1 LPVNKLVNKLAW
13 TGTILALIGF
23 GLSLYLTVAHYTTPE
38 ILSCAEN
45 SIVNC
50 AKVTTSSYATI
61 LGIPVALLGLLYYVS
76 MIPMQL
82 PIAWRNKS
90 VALKR
95 VRLASSVIGI
105 VMILWLIY
113 VELFKLNAICLYCTG
128 VHIITVLLFVTT
140 ALATAASNQEIKQ

>member
-13 TGTILALIGF
+13 AGTVLAIIGF
-23 GLSLYLTVAHYTTPE
+23 GLSLYLTIAHYTTPE

-61 LGIPVALLGLLYYVS
+61 LGIPVALLGLLYYVA

-95 VRLASSVIGI
+95 VRLASAAIGI

-140 ALATAASNQEIKQ
+140 ALATAATNQEIKQ

>member
-13 TGTILALIGF
+13 AGTILALIGF
-23 GLSLYLTVAHYTTPE
+23 GLSLYLTIAHYTTPE

-61 LGIPVALLGLLYYVS
+61 LGIPVALLGLLYYVA

-95 VRLASSVIGI
+95 VRLASAAIGI

>member
-1 LPVNKLVNKLAW
+1 MPVNKLVNKLAW
-13 TGTILALIGF
+13 AGTILALIGF
-23 GLSLYLTVAHYTTPE
+23 GLSLYLTIAHYTTPE

-61 LGIPVALLGLLYYVS
+61 LGIPVALLGLLYYVA

-95 VRLASSVIGI
+95 VRLASAAIGI

>member
-1 LPVNKLVNKLAW
+1 MPVNKLVNKLAW

-23 GLSLYLTVAHYTTPE
+23 GLSLYLTIAHYTTPE

-95 VRLASSVIGI
+95 VRLASSIIGI

>member
-1 LPVNKLVNKLAW
+1 MPVNKLVNKLAW
-13 TGTILALIGF
+13 AGTVLAIIGF
-23 GLSLYLTVAHYTTPE
+23 GLSLYLTIAHYTTPE

-61 LGIPVALLGLLYYVS
+61 LGIPVALLGLLYYVA

-95 VRLASSVIGI
+95 VRLASAAIGI